1 MCVHKKG
8 KMQNI
13 VKRYLNKWVHKKENI
28 KHIIN
33 HIRHLSRATLTPY
46 RPILAVS
53 NIDRSIFA
61 GIVRSEK
68 SMAKYV

>member
-1 MCVHKKG
+1 MVLRG
-8 KMQNI
+8 VMALLFVNQQ
-13 VKRYLNKWVHKKENI
+13 
-28 KHIIN
+28 IIRISN
-33 HIRHLSRATLTPY
+33 RIRHLSRATLTPY

-61 GIVRSEK
+61 GIARSEK